1 MPDNRRNRPR
11 PTRNRHGAEGAIGKR
26 IAKHVAGRDRGICH
40 ICGHSGATSPDHLV
54 PVTERPDLAL
64 ATANMKAAHGWP
76 NPCETCSAAATV
88 KAGKEVKIHC
98 NEIRGAMSVERAR
111 RIIEAR
117 TGLVLGPKTG
127 GEPRGEREW

>member
-11 PTRNRHGAEGAIGKR
+11 PTRNRHGAEGALGKR
-26 IAKHVAGRDRGICH
+26 LSNHVTGRDMGVCW
-40 ICGHSGATSPDHLV
+40 ICGHLGATSADHLI

-76 NPCETCSAAATV
+76 HPCETCSAAAV
-88 KAGKEVKIHC
+88 ARGGKPVFC
-98 NEIRGAMSVERAR
+98 NEVRGAMSVERAR
-111 RIIEAR
+111 RVIEMR